1 MARRPR
7 DVLGPG
13 DLWLARD
20 VGAAIVTVGIMA
32 TTIGLLLPWALARVG
47 KDPAFG
53 FGPVAPII
61 RNVPGPPVEFTIVPW
76 LFP

>member
-1 MARRPR
+1 VCLAR
-7 DVLGPG
+7 G

-20 VGAAIVTVGIMA
+20 VGAAIVTVGTIA

-61 RNVPGPPVEFTIVPW
+61 RHVLGPPVKFTIVPW
-76 LFP
+76 LFS